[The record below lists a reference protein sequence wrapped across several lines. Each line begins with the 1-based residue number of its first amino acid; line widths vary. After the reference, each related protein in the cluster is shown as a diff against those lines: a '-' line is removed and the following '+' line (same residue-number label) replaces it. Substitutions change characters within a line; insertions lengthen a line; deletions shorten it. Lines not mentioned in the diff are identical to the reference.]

1 MNTASAQSGLAEKT
15 EGTSVRTPIQPT
27 GYGSAVPESSP
38 TFSLDSL
45 AETAMAHAREFMEEI
60 EDDED
65 VARIPAIE
73 CLPEF
78 AVSVAKAAHEAMAPM
93 PHIFVGG
100 EGSVG
105 FMWARK
111 QGNCYL
117 YAELDKME
125 AEWTELEGGERSL
138 EKDLDLRYSSNDWD
152 VLTHRL
158 HVACAE

>member
-1 MNTASAQSGLAEKT
+1 MNTVAAQSGLAEKQ

-27 GYGSAVPESSP
+27 GYGSAAPESP
-38 TFSLDSL
+38 PAFSLASL
-45 AETAMAHAREFMEEI
+45 TETAMADARQFMEEI

-65 VARIPAIE
+65 MARIPAIE

-78 AVSVAKAAHEAMAPM
+78 AVSVAEAACKALAPM

-138 EKDLDLRYSSNDWD
+138 EKDLDLRCGSNDWD

-158 HVACAE
+158 HEACAE